1 MSKPRKTPVPLPGS
15 KTKTPI
21 PAPSSKKTPIPVPTP
36 KSAKLKGQLSNEL
49 VGDSDDSSDE
59 VANKPSDTQKK
70 TSINIAVHRPKT
82 NGVAKPTPEAKK
94 KQKDTPKTATK
105 DAAVSKKPAPK
116 QVLTEEAGASSSSEE
131 SSDDAETD
139 MKQAQQREAQKKQKE
154 DSDSSTEVS
163 SDSSDESEEEA
174 APPQQRADARTAHSQ
189 SQTVTFQQARPFV
202 PPEDFKAAS
211 TERAAS
217 SAITNIF
224 KNLDGKQIWHIT
236 APEGV
241 SLKDLRQL
249 AMDKVQKGEA
259 VLDHKGTS
267 YGLAPAEVGVGGRE
281 VMIPVANG
289 YRAIPT
295 QVSQSYHIQQVIN
308 LPKLTSRQADVNTG
322 GEAAA
327 SITASTIRAVKPQV
341 KGLKMRFFPSGF
353 EDSAPT
359 TLGDSDDEADAPAPA
374 GLAVPLGLD
383 PPARKEKKRKHEQS
397 NAGEEAET
405 SAKKHKKH
413 RSAEEQQQREDKKAK
428 KEKKKEK
435 KSKS

>member
-15 KTKTPI
+15 KTNTPI
-21 PAPSSKKTPIPVPTP
+21 SAPSSKKTPIPVLTSKSP
-36 KSAKLKGQLSNEL
+36 KEKAQLSNEL

-59 VANKPSDTQKK
+59 VADKPSDTQKK
-70 TSINIAVHRPKT
+70 ASINIAVHRPKT
-82 NGVAKPTPEAKK
+82 NGVAKPAPEAKK
-94 KQKDTPKTATK
+94 KQKDPPKKATK
-105 DAAVSKKPAPK
+105 AAAASKKPAPK
-116 QVLTEEAGASSSSEE
+116 QVTTEEEGASSSDEE

-139 MKQAQQREAQKKQKE
+139 IKQAQQREAQKKQKE
-154 DSDSSTEVS
+154 DSDSSSE
-163 SDSSDESEEEA
+163 DSSDESEEET
-174 APPQQRADARTAHSQ
+174 APAQQRADARTAHSQ
-189 SQTVTFQQARPFV
+189 SQTVTFQQARPYV

-211 TERAAS
+211 TERAAV
-217 SAITNIF
+217 SANTNLF

-241 SLKDLRQL
+241 SLKDLKKL

-267 YGLAPAEVGVGGRE
+267 YGLAPAEVGAGGRE
-281 VMIPVANG
+281 VMIPVVDG
-289 YRAIPT
+289 YKAVPT
-295 QVSQSYHIQQVIN
+295 QVSHSFHVQQVVN
-308 LPKLTSRQADVNTG
+308 LPKLTSKQADQNTG
-322 GEAAA
+322 SEAAA

-374 GLAVPLGLD
+374 GLGVPVGFD

-397 NAGEEAET
+397 NAGEEAES

-413 RSAEEQQQREDKKAK
+413 RTAEEQQQREEKKAK
-428 KEKKKEK
+428 KDKKKEK
-435 KSKS
+435 KSSS